1 MKNQR
6 KLDYRKIVIFLAVIL
21 LIFIIYKILSGVTQ
35 EVSTIAEIS
44 NTIEQSNYGKV
55 TRYIVYGTHLN
66 IEGNIE
72 IEESNQIENAQVIA
86 KDISGDEIAINTEY

>member
-6 KLDYRKIVIFLAVIL
+6 KLDYRKIVIFLAIIL

-44 NTIEQSNYGKV
+44 NTIEQTNYEKRNV
-55 TRYIVYGTHLN
+55 
-66 IEGNIE
+66 
-72 IEESNQIENAQVIA
+72 
-86 KDISGDEIAINTEY
+86 K